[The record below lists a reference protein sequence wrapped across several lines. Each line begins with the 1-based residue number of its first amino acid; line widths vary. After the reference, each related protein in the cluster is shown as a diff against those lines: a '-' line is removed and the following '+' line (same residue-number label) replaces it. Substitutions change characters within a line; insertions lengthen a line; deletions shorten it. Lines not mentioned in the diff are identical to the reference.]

1 MSFLNRKEP
10 LVLLLGDLVSFV
22 VALWFSLLI
31 RALEVPSK
39 EFFLTHLL
47 PFGLLFVV
55 WIFVFYIAGLYE
67 KHTTILRSRL
77 PSILASTQFVN
88 SGLAVVFFYLV
99 PLFVITPK
107 TILFIYLFVSFV
119 LVLSWRMYG
128 YFIIGHVRPA
138 NAILIGSGD
147 EMKELFK
154 EVNGNPIYHINFVSS
169 VDLNRADEKGFW
181 DEIIAHIYSEDVSVI
196 VIDLANKNV
205 EPALPH
211 LYNLIFSKINF
222 VDMHKVYEDIFDRI
236 PLSLLKYN
244 WFLENIST
252 TSRGGHGAL
261 KRFMDI
267 VISLPL
273 FLVSLLLYPFIFLAI
288 KFDDGGDI
296 FNFQD
301 RVGKNNH
308 TIRLLKF
315 RTMLFNDNGDWQK
328 KGLENKVTRVGNFL
342 RKTRLDEFPQLW
354 NVLVGDISLI
364 GPRPEFPEAVKHYV
378 EEIPYYSV
386 RHLIKPGLSGW
397 AQIYQDNHPH
407 HGVNTFATAI
417 KLSYDLYY
425 IKNHSFLLDI
435 KIALRTLKTLAS
447 IAGR

>member
-1 MSFLNRKEP
+1 MNFLNRKEP
-10 LVLLLGDLVSFV
+10 LILLLGDLASFV
-22 VALWFSLLI
+22 VALWLSLLI

-39 EFFLTHLL
+39 EFFFTHLL
-47 PFGLLFVV
+47 PFSLLFIA

-67 KHTTILRSRL
+67 KHTSILRSRL

-88 SGLAVVFFYLV
+88 SGLAVVFFYFI
-99 PLFVITPK
+99 PLFTITPK

-119 LVLSWRMYG
+119 LVLIWRMYG
-128 YFIIGHVRPA
+128 YFVIGHA
-138 NAILIGSGD
+138 KASNAILIGSGE
-147 EMKELFK
+147 EMKELF
-154 EVNGNPIYHINFVSS
+154 EEINGNPIYNIKFSS
-169 VDLNRADEKGFW
+169 FVDLNRADEKGFW
-181 DEIIAHIYSEDVSVI
+181 EEIISHIYSEGVSVI

-222 VDMHKVYEDIFDRI
+222 VDMHKIYEDTFDRI

-244 WFLENIST
+244 WFLENIS
-252 TSRGGHGAL
+252 SNPRGGHGAL

-267 VISLPL
+267 LISLPL
-273 FLVSLLLYPFIFLAI
+273 LIISLAMYPFIFIAI
-288 KFDDGGDI
+288 KLDDGGVI
-296 FNFQD
+296 FSSQD

-308 TIRLLKF
+308 IIRLLKF
-315 RTMLFNDNGDWQK
+315 RTMLFNDNGDWK
-328 KGLENKVTRVGNFL
+328 DKGLENKVTKVGNFL
-342 RKTRLDEFPQLW
+342 RKTRLDEIPQLW
-354 NVLVGDISLI
+354 NVLKGDISLV
-364 GPRPEFPEAVKHYV
+364 GPRPEFPDAVKHYV
-378 EEIPYYSV
+378 EEIPYYNV

-397 AQIYQDNHPH
+397 AQICQDNHPH
-407 HGVNTFATAI
+407 HGVNTQATAT

-425 IKNHSFLLDI
+425 IKNYSFLLDL